1 LSKRLYYKTFFYITS
16 FYLILTIVIIGS
28 RHLLS
33 LKLSLVAVGVGLI
46 FSYLL
51 ILLLF
56 TVFFRIYVA
65 MFEKAK
71 KESNLNRILFE
82 LTQKSVL
89 ATNSDDLY
97 QMILD
102 SAIASIPSAQK
113 GCIML
118 LDSQTDIL
126 QFVAAKGY
134 DFDVLKKTF
143 LRLDQTY
150 LYRESKGEIKETVVI
165 DDPFD
170 YDRLNLHDDNIDL
183 ILEAGSDAV
192 YTTLSTPV
200 MLGDTLYGMINI
212 DSKFRGAYDKGDQHI
227 IELFAYEVINVI
239 KLYQSMEKVN
249 YFMHHDILTHS
260 FNRHYFNKFLE
271 KKLLEAEHKNTKL
284 TLVTM
289 DLNNLKITNDTYGHE
304 CGDKLLK
311 SFVSGIKKEIRT
323 TDCFARY
330 GGDEFQLLLLN
341 LSYIEVEALL
351 ARINEYFESHPLRYK
366 EHLIHI
372 SFCYGISRFP
382 EDEQTF
388 DALISKADQHMY
400 VQKKAFHLKQSIQ

>member
-1 LSKRLYYKTFFYITS
+1 MNKRLYYKTFFYITS
-16 FYLILTIVIIGS
+16 FYLIFTVIIIGS
-28 RHLLS
+28 FHLLRLEVS
-33 LKLSLVAVGVGLI
+33 FLVVGVGLVL
-46 FSYLL
+46 SYLM

-56 TVFFRIYVA
+56 ALSLRIYVT
-65 MFEKAK
+65 MFDKAS

-82 LTQKSVL
+82 LIQKSVM

-118 LDSQTDIL
+118 LNPKTDIL
-126 QFVAAKGY
+126 RFVAAKGY
-134 DFDVLKKTF
+134 DFDVLKNTF

-150 LYRESKGEIKETVVI
+150 LFRESKGEIKETVVI

-170 YDRLNLHDDNIDL
+170 YDRLNLHDDNIDT

-212 DSKFRGAYDKGDQHI
+212 DSKFRGAYDKDDKHI
-227 IELFAYEVINVI
+227 IELFAFEVINVI
-239 KLYQSMEKVN
+239 KLYQSLEKVN

-260 FNRHYFNKFLE
+260 YNRHYFNKFFE
-271 KKLLEAEHKNTKL
+271 KKLEEAALNKTSL

-304 CGDKLLK
+304 CGDKLLMT
-311 SFVSGIKKEIRT
+311 FASGIKKGIRS

-330 GGDEFQLLLLN
+330 GGDEFQLLLIDLGDQ
-341 LSYIEVEALL
+341 EVEALIN
-351 ARINEYFESHPLRYK
+351 RIQQYFEDHPLTFK
-366 EHLIHI
+366 EHRIYI
-372 SFCYGISRFP
+372 SFCYGIARFP
-382 EDEQTF
+382 EDDLSF
-388 DALISKADQHMY
+388 GGLISKADQYMY
-400 VQKKAFHLKQSIQ
+400 VQKKQFHLRQTIQ

>member
-1 LSKRLYYKTFFYITS
+1 MNKRLYYKTFLYITS
-16 FYLILTIVIIGS
+16 FYLMFSIVIIGS
-28 RHLLS
+28 RQLLG
-33 LKLSLVAVGVGLI
+33 LKINILVIGIGLMI
-46 FSYLL
+46 SYLI

-56 TVFFRIYVA
+56 TLFFQFYFI

-118 LDSQTDIL
+118 LDSKTDIL
-126 QFVAAKGY
+126 HFVAAKGY
-134 DFDVLKKTF
+134 DFDVLKNTF

-150 LYRESKGEIKETVVI
+150 LYRESLGEIKETVVI

-170 YDRLNLHDDNIDL
+170 YDRLNLHDDNIDT

-212 DSKFRGAYDKGDQHI
+212 DSKYRGAYDKDDRHI

-260 FNRHYFNKFLE
+260 FNRHYFNKFFE
-271 KKLLEAEHKNTKL
+271 KKLEEAELKKTTL
-284 TLVTM
+284 TLITM

-304 CGDKLLK
+304 CGDKLLTA
-311 SFVSGIKKEIRT
+311 FASGIKKEIRS

-330 GGDEFQLLLLN
+330 GGDEFQLLLVDLD
-341 LSYIEVEALL
+341 YEEVEALIN
-351 ARINEYFESHPLRYK
+351 RIKEYFECHPLK
-366 EHLIHI
+366 NNDHLI
-372 SFCYGISRFP
+372 
-382 EDEQTF
+382 
-388 DALISKADQHMY
+388 
-400 VQKKAFHLKQSIQ
+400 

>member
-1 LSKRLYYKTFFYITS
+1 MNKRLYYTTFFYITS
-16 FYLILTIVIIGS
+16 FYFILTILIVGSRQIFGLEISLWAIGIGLISSYILTLLILTI
-28 RHLLS
+28 
-33 LKLSLVAVGVGLI
+33 
-46 FSYLL
+46 
-51 ILLLF
+51 
-56 TVFFRIYVA
+56 FFRIYFK

-82 LTQKSVL
+82 LIQKSVL
-89 ATNSDDLY
+89 ATNSDALY
-97 QMILD
+97 QTILD
-102 SAIASIPSAQK
+102 SAIDSIPSAQK

-118 LDSQTDIL
+118 LNPKTDTL

-134 DFDVLKKTF
+134 DFEVLKNTY

-150 LYRESKGEIKETVVI
+150 LFRESKGEIKETVVI

-170 YDRLNLHDDNIDL
+170 YDRLNLHDDNIDT

-212 DSKFRGAYDKGDQHI
+212 DSKIRGAYDKDDRHI

-249 YFMHHDILTHS
+249 YFMHHDILTQS
-260 FNRHYFNKFLE
+260 FNRHYFNTFLE
-271 KKLLEAEHKNTKL
+271 KKLVEAEYKKTKL

-304 CGDKLLK
+304 CGDKLLT
-311 SFVSGIKKEIRT
+311 SFATGVEKGIRS

-330 GGDEFQLLLLN
+330 GGDEFQLLLVD
-341 LSYIEVEALL
+341 LSNQEVEALIH
-351 ARINEYFESHPLRYK
+351 RIKDYFDSHPLKYN
-366 EHLIHI
+366 EHLIQI
-372 SFCYGISRFP
+372 SFCFGIAHFP
-382 EDEQTF
+382 EDDISF
-388 DALISKADQHMY
+388 DGLISIADYNMY
-400 VQKKAFHLKQSIQ
+400 VQKKQFHLKQSIQ

>member
-1 LSKRLYYKTFFYITS
+1 MGSLHLLRLEISFMVVGLVLILS
-16 FYLILTIVIIGS
+16 YLI
-28 RHLLS
+28 
-33 LKLSLVAVGVGLI
+33 
-46 FSYLL
+46 

-56 TVFFRIYVA
+56 AISLRINMT
-65 MFEKAK
+65 MFDKAK

-82 LTQKSVL
+82 LIQKSVM

-118 LDSQTDIL
+118 LNSKTDTL
-126 QFVAAKGY
+126 NFVAAKGY
-134 DFDVLKKTF
+134 DFDILKNTF

-150 LYRESKGEIKETVVI
+150 LYRESQGEIRETVVI

-170 YDRLNLHDDNIDL
+170 YDRLNLHDDNIDT

-212 DSKFRGAYDKGDQHI
+212 DSKFRGAYDKDDQHI
-227 IELFAYEVINVI
+227 IELFAFEVINVI
-239 KLYQSMEKVN
+239 KLYQSLEKVN

-260 FNRHYFNKFLE
+260 FNRHYFNMFLE
-271 KKLLEAEHKNTKL
+271 KKLEEAELNKTTL

-304 CGDKLLK
+304 CGDKLLMT
-311 SFVSGIKKEIRT
+311 FASGIKKGIRS

-330 GGDEFQLLLLN
+330 GGDEFQLLLIDLGDQ
-341 LSYIEVEALL
+341 EVEALIN
-351 ARINEYFESHPLRYK
+351 RIQQYFEGHPLMFKDHR
-366 EHLIHI
+366 IFI
-372 SFCYGISRFP
+372 SFCYGIARYP
-382 EDEQTF
+382 EDDITF
-388 DALISKADQHMY
+388 GGLISKADQCMY
-400 VQKKAFHLKQSIQ
+400 VQKKQFHLRQSIQ

>member
-1 LSKRLYYKTFFYITS
+1 MSKRLYYKTFFYITS
-16 FYLILTIVIIGS
+16 FYLVFTLVIIGS
-28 RHLLS
+28 RQLFGF
-33 LKLSLVAVGVGLI
+33 KLSLVVIGVGLL
-46 FSYLL
+46 FTYLL

-65 MFEKAK
+65 MFDKAK

-82 LTQKSVL
+82 LMQKSVL

-102 SAIASIPSAQK
+102 SAITSIPSAQK

-118 LDSQTDIL
+118 LDPTTDIL

-134 DFDVLKKTF
+134 DFDVLKNTF

-170 YDRLNLHDDNIDL
+170 YDRLNLHDDNIDT

-212 DSKFRGAYDKGDQHI
+212 DSKFRGAYDKDDQHI
-227 IELFAYEVINVI
+227 IEMFAYEVINVI

-249 YFMHHDILTHS
+249 YFMHHDILTLS

-271 KKLLEAEHKNTKL
+271 KNLLEAEHKDTKL

-289 DLNNLKITNDTYGHE
+289 DLNNLKVTNDTFGHE
-304 CGDKLLK
+304 CGDKLLI
-311 SFVSGIKKEIRT
+311 SFASGVRKGIRM

-330 GGDEFQLLLLN
+330 GGDEFQLLLVD
-341 LSYIEVEALL
+341 LSYEEVEAFIN
-351 ARINEYFESHPLRYK
+351 RIREYFESHPLRYK
-366 EHLIHI
+366 DHLIYI
-372 SFCYGISRFP
+372 SFCYGIACFP
-382 EDEQTF
+382 EDEGTF
-388 DALISKADQHMY
+388 DGLISKADQYMY

>member
-1 LSKRLYYKTFFYITS
+1 
-16 FYLILTIVIIGS
+16 
-28 RHLLS
+28 
-33 LKLSLVAVGVGLI
+33 
-46 FSYLL
+46 
-51 ILLLF
+51 
-56 TVFFRIYVA
+56 

-118 LDSQTDIL
+118 LDSKTDIL
-126 QFVAAKGY
+126 HFVAAKGY
-134 DFDVLKKTF
+134 DFDILKNTF

-150 LYRESKGEIKETVVI
+150 LYRESHGEIKETVVI

-170 YDRLNLHDDNIDL
+170 YDRLNLHDDNIDT

-212 DSKFRGAYDKGDQHI
+212 DSKFRGAYDKDDQHI

-271 KKLLEAEHKNTKL
+271 KKLEEAEIKNTAL
-284 TLVTM
+284 TLITM

-304 CGDKLLK
+304 CGDKLLTA
-311 SFVSGIKKEIRT
+311 FASGIKKGIRS

-330 GGDEFQLLLLN
+330 GGDEFQLLLVDLN
-341 LSYIEVEALL
+341 HEEVEALVN
-351 ARINEYFESHPLRYK
+351 RTKEYFECHPLK
-366 EHLIHI
+366 NNNHLIYI
-372 SFCYGISRFP
+372 SFCYGIANFP

-388 DALISKADQHMY
+388 DGLISKADQYMY
-400 VQKKAFHLKQSIQ
+400 VQKKAFHLKQPTQ